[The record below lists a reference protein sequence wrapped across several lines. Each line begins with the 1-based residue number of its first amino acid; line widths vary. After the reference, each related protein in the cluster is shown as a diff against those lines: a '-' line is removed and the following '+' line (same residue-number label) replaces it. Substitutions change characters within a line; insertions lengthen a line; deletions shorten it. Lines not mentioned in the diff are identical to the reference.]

1 MSRWCRLLAKAP
13 TVCSADPGYA
23 TYDTYEYLKANGLYG
38 LIPDTMH
45 FIETYGHPKYYPKS
59 RFLYDPEHDQY
70 TCPAGRTMK
79 FVRVQKDKFG
89 QPLRLYQG
97 NCSWCPLHLK
107 LYKSRTE
114 IDNATPQG
122 RT

>member
-1 MSRWCRLLAKAP
+1 
-13 TVCSADPGYA
+13 
-23 TYDTYEYLKANGLYG
+23 
-38 LIPDTMH
+38 MH

-89 QPLRLYQG
+89 QPLRLYQVYTLTQ
-97 NCSWCPLHLK
+97 NCPVGSFVFAHSSYFTVHV
-107 LYKSRTE
+107 LYEVTHFLTV
-114 IDNATPQG
+114 A
-122 RT
+122 